1 MREECRMEKM
11 FFVAGLAAVA
21 ASATL
26 SAAVVESTDPDTG
39 YKVLTVEAGEFAQY
53 ATVLDASVPGLIKRG
68 AGTAW
73 LTGANSAFVGPIQ
86 IEAGVLGGKSGA
98 FGKTGDLH
106 VLSNA
111 TLDVS
116 YQPSKGMA
124 TRKLYFEG
132 DGAAGTGAII
142 CTNTAVNYDDMFK
155 DVEMTGDGSWGGT
168 RRYGMRYGTFTMNGH
183 TVTKVGSESGQVLA
197 QSGAQLN
204 GDSSNKFVADGGYI
218 NMWCLSY
225 TTEKINW
232 TYVAKG
238 NARLDAG
245 GLHGRFSWRARPPIS
260 GS

>member
-1 MREECRMEKM
+1 MSM
-11 FFVAGLAAVA
+11 VAVA
-21 ASATL
+21 ASAAL
-26 SAAVVESTDPDTG
+26 PASVVETTDAETG

-53 ATVLDASVPGLIKRG
+53 ATTLDASVPGLIKRG

-86 IEAGVLGGKSGA
+86 IEAGVLGGSSGA
-98 FGKTGDLH
+98 FGKTGELH

-183 TVTKVGSESGQVLA
+183 TVTKVGSGTLSIFETVASPGNIVAKSGQVLV
-197 QSGAQLN
+197 QSGGKLN
-204 GDSSNKFVADGGYI
+204 GDSSNKFVADGG
-218 NMWCLSY
+218 
-225 TTEKINW
+225 
-232 TYVAKG
+232 
-238 NARLDAG
+238 
-245 GLHGRFSWRARPPIS
+245 
-260 GS
+260 